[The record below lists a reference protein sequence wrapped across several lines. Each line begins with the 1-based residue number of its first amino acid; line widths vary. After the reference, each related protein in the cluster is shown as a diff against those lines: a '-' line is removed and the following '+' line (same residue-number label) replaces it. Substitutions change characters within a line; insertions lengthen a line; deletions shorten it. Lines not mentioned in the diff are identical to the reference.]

1 MTGKAEAER
10 EVARALPLRQLLVA
24 LVRPHRAALALALA
38 LLTAQSLVVLLQPW
52 LGGLVASRLL
62 GSGGSLA
69 PLLWG
74 LFALVLA
81 QAVLGYAQ
89 SVLLQAVSGQL
100 VADAGAR
107 LYAHLQA
114 LPLAWHDAR
123 RRGDVMALL
132 LGDIRR
138 LAGFLTGVLLPLLP
152 LLLTFFGAQKPW
164 DLTGDVFAIFGEL
177 VIPITVRLEDGEPV
191 PGHLVL
197 ARRA

>member
-1 MTGKAEAER
+1 MAGKDD
-10 EVARALPLRQLLVA
+10 ALRGGAGGMRLRDLLAA

-138 LAGFLTGVLLPLLP
+138 LAGFLTGVLLPLCLCC
-152 LLLTFFGAQKPW
+152 
-164 DLTGDVFAIFGEL
+164 
-177 VIPITVRLEDGEPV
+177 
-191 PGHLVL
+191 
-197 ARRA
+197 